1 MKITLANTI
10 GAALLG
16 AISASVYVYR
26 PYLLSPAN
34 FLTRFRIQSFRHHR
48 GAGLHLLPQLSEGL
62 AVPKICGMPLTQVI

>member
-26 PYLLSPAN
+26 PYLLSLAD
-34 FLTRFRIQSFRHHR
+34 FLIRFRVQSFWNHC
-48 GAGLHLLPQLSEGL
+48 GASLHLLPQFSEGL
-62 AVPKICGMPLTQVI
+62 EIPKICGIITQVI